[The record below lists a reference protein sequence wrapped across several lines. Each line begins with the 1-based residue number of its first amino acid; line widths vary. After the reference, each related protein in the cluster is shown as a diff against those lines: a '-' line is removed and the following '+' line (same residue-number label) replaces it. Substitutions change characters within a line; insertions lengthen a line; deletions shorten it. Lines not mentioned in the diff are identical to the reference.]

1 MNTQYPKNMTAQLQL
16 VFLEAND
23 LSQMVSIEGK
33 AHSHPMSEGNLADSF
48 GRLYRVLGLK
58 TETNILIGFAII
70 QQIVDEVTLIDI
82 CIDPAEQGH
91 GYGRLLLNG
100 VVDVAKSSGA
110 VVIMLEVRESN
121 AAARHLYQQAGFT
134 ESGRR
139 RGYYSSAE
147 GKEDALLMDLNLSI

>member
-1 MNTQYPKNMTAQLQL
+1 
-16 VFLEAND
+16 
-23 LSQMVSIEGK
+23 MVSIEGK
-33 AHSHPMSEGNLADSF
+33 AHSHPMSEGNLADCF

-58 TETNILIGFAII
+58 TETNTLLGFAII

-100 VVDVAKSSGA
+100 MVDVAKSSGA
-110 VVIMLEVRESN
+110 VVVMLEVRESN
-121 AAARHLYQQAGFT
+121 VAARHLYQQSGFT

-139 RGYYSSAE
+139 RGYYSLGE
-147 GKEDALLMDLNLSI
+147 GKEDALLMDLHLV